1 MSKGFRYANAPIGWW
16 GESRDFTGSSE
27 LGLSTNDATQR
38 YVCGT
43 RTLSWDGSVYKYI
56 KAGSTYTSYQ
66 MAVWHT
72 ATAAVVSYEAVDIA
86 SVAGSTVVHIAQ
98 ASLTED
104 QFAGGY
110 ITIFHATGGGQV
122 YGIRGNTASSG
133 GLVDLYLDRPLA
145 KAVTTSDNME
155 LWANPYAEI
164 DQGNAGGTHGFAG
177 IPVALLTDTYFGW
190 IRTWGPTFIAPQST
204 VGGAYLKEAYF
215 RHDGSI
221 DVRPAIATK
230 DYVTDQR
237 AGYIMAGSA
246 AGDGPLLMLQ
256 VSV

>member
-1 MSKGFRYANAPIGWW
+1 MSKGFRYAFNPITWAGIPN
-16 GESRDFTGSSE
+16 DFTGTSN
-27 LGLSTNDATQR
+27 LGLASNDATQR
-38 YVCGT
+38 YICGT
-43 RTLSWDGSVYKYI
+43 RNLTWDGSVYKYI

-66 MAVWHT
+66 LAVWHT
-72 ATAAVVSYEAVDIA
+72 ATAAVVSYEALNAA
-86 SVAGSTVVHIAQ
+86 STAGSMVVHIAQ

-110 ITIFHATGGGQV
+110 ITIYHATGDGQV
-122 YGIRGNTASSG
+122 YCIRGNTASSG
-133 GLVDLYLDRPLA
+133 GLVDLYLDRPLV
-145 KAVTTSDNME
+145 KATTTSDNME

-237 AGYIMAGSA
+237 AGYVMAGSA